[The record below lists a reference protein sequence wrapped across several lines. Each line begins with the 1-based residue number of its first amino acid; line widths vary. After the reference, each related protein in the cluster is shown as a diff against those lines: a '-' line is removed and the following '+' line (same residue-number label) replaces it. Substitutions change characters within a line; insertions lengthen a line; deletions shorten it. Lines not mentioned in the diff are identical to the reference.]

1 LLCAILSLTCLLLFC
16 ILSKPCKWLI
26 DSSILIRPPRKVDFV
41 DAVERRKIRW
51 AVVDAKPEGLLES
64 LHATN
69 RALCSATGADS
80 GGGGGGRAPDAR
92 PL

>member
-1 LLCAILSLTCLLLFC
+1 
-16 ILSKPCKWLI
+16 
-26 DSSILIRPPRKVDFV
+26 V

-80 GGGGGGRAPDAR
+80 GGGGRAPDAR